1 MGIQMEFEDNM
12 KKESRFF
19 LIWMVVCAIFMIVFP
34 VLYYYFVTPETPLWQ
49 IIIAAVWFFV
59 LFLLCLYAFLYS
71 IIYKVK
77 VTSDIIY
84 YKSLFGKKI
93 VSVKNIISYRFLRC
107 YKAGFYQY
115 DIKYKTDEGIKS
127 FKLST
132 KHQQDLI
139 ALLETFQI
147 KASMGQP

>member
-1 MGIQMEFEDNM
+1 MGIQMEFADNM

-34 VLYYYFVTPETPLWQ
+34 VYYYFVAPETPLWQ

-77 VTSDIIY
+77 VTSGIIY

-93 VSVKNIISYRFLRC
+93 IFIKNIISYRVLRC
-107 YKAGFYQY
+107 YKSAFYQY
-115 DIKYKTDEGIKS
+115 DIKYKTEEGIKS

-132 KHQQDLI
+132 RHQQDLI
-139 ALLETFQI
+139 ALFESFQI
-147 KASMGQP
+147 KESMG

>member
-19 LIWMVVCAIFMIVFP
+19 LIWMVACAIFMIVFP

-107 YKAGFYQY
+107 YKSGFYQY
-115 DIKYKTDEGIKS
+115 DIKYKTEEGIKS

-132 KHQQDLI
+132 RHQQDLI
-139 ALLETFQI
+139 ALFESSQI
-147 KASMGQP
+147 KASMGRL